1 MDNVSSIEFK
11 YEIIRQ
17 PKKQSK
23 NIFEY
28 AVNLSIIQDNKLF
41 LQFED
46 ICIIDFIHE
55 LSLYNENNDVF
66 EFVPIDS
73 NDKVLIINDVD
84 SKNVRIMSAWSNK
97 TIVAKKED
105 LINAIELLKISFESE
120 TKVKVE
126 KYYKK

>member
-41 LQFED
+41 S
-46 ICIIDFIHE
+46 I
-55 LSLYNENNDVF
+55 LS
-66 EFVPIDS
+66 
-73 NDKVLIINDVD
+73 K
-84 SKNVRIMSAWSNK
+84 RGR
-97 TIVAKKED
+97 
-105 LINAIELLKISFESE
+105 
-120 TKVKVE
+120 E
-126 KYYKK
+126 K